1 LDVGALIGANI
12 LAARA
17 LQPVFR
23 FTQLVESF
31 VTAQQAVETLGQ
43 ITLLPRDG
51 TGGSAKR
58 DYTGNLEFRD
68 VAFAYPGSKVPLF
81 ERFSLA
87 IEPGRTMLVIGAN
100 GTGKSTLAR
109 LIVGLIEPG
118 RGEILADGI
127 NLLQIAPEW
136 WRRQIVFLP
145 QEPVLLTASIEE
157 NIGVNSHTLDERAV
171 QSLVDRVGLRGF
183 IDESAD
189 GIRTMVQD
197 NGRSLAVGIRRRI
210 ALARALATNGSL
222 VILDEPTESFDKD
235 GREIMGAVVSE
246 LHRKGCT
253 IIAFSHDRVAF
264 KGADI
269 LVDLNSK
276 PIPEIVQNS
285 RPEKTTSPNGPTT
298 ASEAAS

>member
-1 LDVGALIGANI
+1 
-12 LAARA
+12 
-17 LQPVFR
+17 
-23 FTQLVESF
+23 
-31 VTAQQAVETLGQ
+31 
-43 ITLLPRDG
+43 
-51 TGGSAKR
+51 
-58 DYTGNLEFRD
+58 
-68 VAFAYPGSKVPLF
+68 
-81 ERFSLA
+81 
-87 IEPGRTMLVIGAN
+87 MLVIGAN

-157 NIGVNSHTLDERAV
+157 NIGVNSHSLDERAV
-171 QSLVDRVGLRGF
+171 QSLIDRVGLRGF
-183 IDESAD
+183 VDESAD
-189 GIRTMVQD
+189 GIRTLVQD

-246 LHRKGCT
+246 LHQKGCT